1 MMSKRFR
8 RDLDRFT
15 QCLVKQNPGV
25 AYRHGYQWNHPHSF
39 VPFSSPSFLMTRPTI
54 FASLAARVIRHPS
67 LPPSKHIRNMVRSLI
82 AQSYASRAEQ
92 SALLVVPSRLHRLCF
107 THSHWLNERI
117 SGLTQCA
124 PARYRCGQAC
134 DGQSWHPAETSR
146 GDLYGQ
152 CRPGWCWSEPS
163 EAGRN
168 SVRVSRRE
176 RGLEELILAQNTRLH
191 GCDDNQQ
198 SLRFRD
204 EGDYDGVTEHS
215 AGAERADGG
224 WWNGEHESGAVGDC
238 FCYRMILIAING
250 SFLLPRHPPA
260 FGHFETKDAL
270 VVDGLFDVYNEFPMG
285 NCAEHTASKHSI
297 TRDEQ
302 DEHCLSSYTRAE
314 ESWKAG
320 LFEDEVAPVAMK
332 GRKGDTVVK
341 EDEEYKRFFKDKYRS
356 LKPVFAKEN
365 GTVTAANAST
375 LNDGA
380 SAVVLAS
387 GEVVE
392 KEGLK
397 PLAKILGA

>member
-67 LPPSKHIRNMVRSLI
+67 LPPSKHIRNMVRSMI

-92 SALLVVPSRLHRLCF
+92 SALVVVPSRLHRLCF

-124 PARYRCGQAC
+124 AARYRCGQAC

-168 SVRVSRRE
+168 SVRVSEEEEDSKSSYLLRIPDSTDATTINKVCASGMKAIMMASQSIQLGQ
-176 RGLEELILAQNTRLH
+176 RGLM
-191 GCDDNQQ
+191 
-198 SLRFRD
+198 
-204 EGDYDGVTEHS
+204 V
-215 AGAERADGG
+215 AGGM
-224 WWNGEHESGAVGDC
+224 ES
-238 FCYRMILIAING
+238 M
-250 SFLLPRHPPA
+250 S
-260 FGHFETKDAL
+260 
-270 VVDGLFDVYNEFPMG
+270 
-285 NCAEHTASKHSI
+285 
-297 TRDEQ
+297 Q
-302 DEHCLSSYTRAE
+302 
-314 ESWKAG
+314 
-320 LFEDEVAPVAMK
+320 AP
-332 GRKGDTVVK
+332 
-341 EDEEYKRFFKDKYRS
+341 
-356 LKPVFAKEN
+356 
-365 GTVTAANAST
+365 
-375 LNDGA
+375 
-380 SAVVLAS
+380 
-387 GEVVE
+387 
-392 KEGLK
+392 
-397 PLAKILGA
+397 